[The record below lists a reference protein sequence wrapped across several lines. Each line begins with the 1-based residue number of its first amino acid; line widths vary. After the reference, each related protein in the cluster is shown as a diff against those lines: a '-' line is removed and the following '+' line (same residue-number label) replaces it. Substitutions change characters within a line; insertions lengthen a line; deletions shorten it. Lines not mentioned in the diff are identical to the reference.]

1 MHIPFI
7 LIHQLLT
14 FCYISPHLPSP
25 PPHHH
30 LSHLSHCYYYFYCS
44 GIIWESVANVTP
56 KHFDMYFQE
65 QGNSLI
71 SPLIIIKFRKFN
83 TIQYN
88 YKYIV
93 HNELSLIALV
103 MSFIEIFYPDRD
115 PILNHTLSYHVSLVF
130 FSLEWLLAFVA
141 FHDINSFEKHR
152 SVAWYNVPQFEFDCF
167 LMIKYQLNIFR
178 RNTSLFLLSASYQEA

>member
-1 MHIPFI
+1 
-7 LIHQLLT
+7 
-14 FCYISPHLPSP
+14 
-25 PPHHH
+25 
-30 LSHLSHCYYYFYCS
+30 
-44 GIIWESVANVTP
+44 
-56 KHFDMYFQE
+56 MYFQE

-103 MSFIEIFYPDRD
+103 MSFIEIFYPDPD